1 MKKILP
7 GIYIHFLTVALF
19 SVCYI
24 TGKLET
30 LFITYLILFLHES
43 AHLLAAK
50 SIGLKISH
58 ISFLPF
64 GVNLKLKNKM
74 VYSLTDEVIL
84 YISGP
89 LSNIL
94 MAVFAKIFFRN
105 YFWYEDFYLKNI
117 ILCIINLLPILPLDG
132 GVILKKIIASKTGY
146 SQSIRAMKFLSVIM
160 IISGIAL
167 LYKSD
172 MLRYNFS
179 FYFFLTF
186 LMGNIFT
193 TKEKYNVDILKS
205 LMFADKKINLR
216 KTRVLVAHYDENL
229 RNILKDFTNTH
240 YNLLCIIGENGE
252 IKKIMSEREVFDTL
266 MAN

>member
-1 MKKILP
+1 MIRIFP

-19 SVCYI
+19 SACYI

-30 LFITYLILFLHES
+30 LFITYLILFIHES

-50 SIGLKISH
+50 AIGLKSSH
-58 ISFLPF
+58 ICFFPF

-74 VYSLTDEVIL
+74 VYSLSNEIIL
-84 YISGP
+84 YLSGP

-94 MAVFAKIFFRN
+94 MAVFAKIFFKD

-132 GVILKKIIASKTGY
+132 GVILKKIIASKMGY
-146 SQSIRAMKFLSVIM
+146 SCSIRVMKALSAIM
-160 IISGIAL
+160 VISGIIL

-179 FYFFLTF
+179 FYFFLVF
-186 LMGNIFT
+186 LAGNIFT
-193 TKEKYNVDILKS
+193 TREKYNVDILKS
-205 LMFADKKINLR
+205 LMFADNKINLR
-216 KTRVLVAHYDENL
+216 KTKVIVAHSGENL

-240 YNLLCIIGENGE
+240 YNILCIIGENGE
-252 IKKIMSEREVFDTL
+252 IKKIMSEREVIDTL

>member
-1 MKKILP
+1 
-7 GIYIHFLTVALF
+7 
-19 SVCYI
+19 
-24 TGKLET
+24 
-30 LFITYLILFLHES
+30 
-43 AHLLAAK
+43 
-50 SIGLKISH
+50 
-58 ISFLPF
+58 
-64 GVNLKLKNKM
+64 
-74 VYSLTDEVIL
+74 
-84 YISGP
+84 
-89 LSNIL
+89 
-94 MAVFAKIFFRN
+94 
-105 YFWYEDFYLKNI
+105 
-117 ILCIINLLPILPLDG
+117 
-132 GVILKKIIASKTGY
+132 
-146 SQSIRAMKFLSVIM
+146 
-160 IISGIAL
+160 
-167 LYKSD
+167 